1 MRRVRRCA
9 SSDAR
14 AEQKNDIFLKQ
25 LKAFHDDFEKL
36 IDERQKEMEA
46 WRKSEDADEEFHE
59 FSDHG
64 IDPDEVE
71 RINQMEP
78 DISLAYETLHP
89 SLKKLLQGAPSSDF
103 ASKKLDWEV
112 RMAEMKAKCE
122 SSATLLREG
131 PRFSSVKER
140 RRTYTRKM
148 SSQRRPS
155 ARKASS
161 LERLE
166 DFVDA
171 ARNADLTAQDA
182 ITSLQCFHFLATSGT
197 MPQEHSKLLLGVL
210 AIITRAIF
218 VPPPSQSADAVEP
231 QMYKDLEKILED
243 DIEEKQLHIRALK
256 SEVGLIRRDM
266 QAKVDELK
274 KIENDT
280 EKVIA
285 DHSTL
290 AALKCRVIKRRVE
303 KMRVELDKKAKELHE
318 RDEIVGKLT
327 NEVNELSQKLYEQ
340 KQLRQSYQF
349 ALKEAREE
357 LERPKRSESRMI
369 ETLCR

>member
-1 MRRVRRCA
+1 MKKGFLLSKPSPPPRRSPRSSASHASPANASLKAGNSFDSSDNDKGRGGRRRPRPSFPGRRVRVNDKKSSAEPSCHPRKKTIKFACDVSGDAA

-112 RMAEMKAKCE
+112 RMAEMKAKVE
-122 SSATLLREG
+122 SSATLLREAQD
-131 PRFSSVKER
+131 FSSVKER

-182 ITSLQCFHFLATSGT
+182 ITSLQCFHF
-197 MPQEHSKLLLGVL
+197 
-210 AIITRAIF
+210 R
-218 VPPPSQSADAVEP
+218 
-231 QMYKDLEKILED
+231 Y
-243 DIEEKQLHIRALK
+243 
-256 SEVGLIRRDM
+256 
-266 QAKVDELK
+266 
-274 KIENDT
+274 
-280 EKVIA
+280 
-285 DHSTL
+285 
-290 AALKCRVIKRRVE
+290 
-303 KMRVELDKKAKELHE
+303 
-318 RDEIVGKLT
+318 
-327 NEVNELSQKLYEQ
+327 
-340 KQLRQSYQF
+340 
-349 ALKEAREE
+349 
-357 LERPKRSESRMI
+357 
-369 ETLCR
+369 